1 MSARRPTTMLSSRIT
16 SQIAPRRRFNASAL
30 PRRAA
35 STSNEAAAHGTPKLD
50 WPTYFDLRKSQRR
63 VGLVTSIPTTFLGF
77 SLGANYFATKE
88 ADPTDTIMGIEPI
101 WAYAIAT
108 VACGALGW
116 LAGPSLGNQMWRLTH
131 RRVLQSMEVKEREFF
146 EHVKRMRVD
155 PSRQSVSNPVPDY
168 YAEKVHS
175 LKGYRQWL
183 RDQSAYRRKAQFGSG
198 EDKVL

>member
-1 MSARRPTTMLSSRIT
+1 MSVRQPTMTLAARAT
-16 SQIAPRRRFNASAL
+16 SQHLVRRQLTTSAVRRSATQPQSNAPASG
-30 PRRAA
+30 A
-35 STSNEAAAHGTPKLD
+35 SKLD
-50 WPTYFDLRKSQRR
+50 WPTFFNLRRSQRR

-108 VACGALGW
+108 VACGAFGW
-116 LAGPSLGNQMWRLTH
+116 LVGPSLGNQMWRLTH
-131 RRVLQSMEVKEREFF
+131 RKVLKSMEVKERDFF

-175 LKGYRQWL
+175 LRGYRQWL

-198 EDKVL
+198 QDSVA